1 MQNRK
6 RRKFLKTSLQ
16 ITSALALSS
25 ATNLFANQQDQT
37 KGIPMQL
44 TNNAQQN
51 IEALFGNPNL
61 SELAKTDPEFMQN
74 YVNFAFDEVYQESA
88 ILPLPTRLKLILGSL
103 IATQGINEFK
113 NFAQASLKNGV
124 SPVEIKEII
133 YQATSYVGMGKSLEF
148 ILASNEVF
156 KANKIKLPLE
166 SQMTTTREN
175 RQEKGLAIQRHYFG
189 ASIDKGNAAAKEDV
203 KHIRRFLS
211 ANCFGDYYTR
221 KGLDRNFR
229 ELLTFAILISLG
241 GVEPQV
247 KAHIQGNLNI
257 GNDRKILIATT
268 TALIPYIGYPRSLN
282 ALNAID
288 EMTLEKG

>member
-1 MQNRK
+1 MIKSIKTN
-6 RRKFLKTSLQ
+6 KFTIACQENISMDSIFSYEMLLIYKIKTK
-16 ITSALALSS
+16 I
-25 ATNLFANQQDQT
+25 
-37 KGIPMQL
+37 QL
-44 TNNAQQN
+44 
-51 IEALFGNPNL
+51 
-61 SELAKTDPEFMQN
+61 
-74 YVNFAFDEVYQESA
+74 
-88 ILPLPTRLKLILGSL
+88 
-103 IATQGINEFK
+103 
-113 NFAQASLKNGV
+113 
-124 SPVEIKEII
+124 EIKEII

-175 RQEKGLAIQRHYFG
+175 RQEKGLAIQRYYFG

>member
-1 MQNRK
+1 MQNHK

-16 ITSALALSS
+16 ITGAIALSS
-25 ATNLFANQQDQT
+25 TTNLFANQQNQT

-51 IEALFGNPNL
+51 LEALFGNPNL

-74 YVNFAFDEVYQESA
+74 YANFAFDEVYQESE
-88 ILPLPTRLKLILGSL
+88 ILPLQTRLKLILGSL

-113 NFAQASLKNGV
+113 NFAQASLKNDV

-133 YQATSYVGMGKSLEF
+133 YQATPYVGMGKSLEF

-175 RQEKGLAIQRHYFG
+175 RQEKGLAIQ
-189 ASIDKGNAAAKEDV
+189 
-203 KHIRRFLS
+203 
-211 ANCFGDYYTR
+211 
-221 KGLDRNFR
+221 
-229 ELLTFAILISLG
+229 
-241 GVEPQV
+241 
-247 KAHIQGNLNI
+247 
-257 GNDRKILIATT
+257 
-268 TALIPYIGYPRSLN
+268 
-282 ALNAID
+282 
-288 EMTLEKG
+288 